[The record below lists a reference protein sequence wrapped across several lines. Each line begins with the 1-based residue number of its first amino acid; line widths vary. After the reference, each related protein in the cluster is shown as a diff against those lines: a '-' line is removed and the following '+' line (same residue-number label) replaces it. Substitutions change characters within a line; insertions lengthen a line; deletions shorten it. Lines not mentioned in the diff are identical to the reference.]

1 MEKTFHLQQIHC
13 GRADQTHGHR
23 NCRTARKVSLSADKT
38 SVTADG
44 TDSVTFSVKVTKD
57 DAPVSGAAI
66 SWVTSGGVLSSEST
80 STGSAGGSTVKLTSE
95 EAGEF
100 TVTATV
106 GGVGVT
112 SEKITF
118 APAGA

>member
-1 MEKTFHLQQIHC
+1 M
-13 GRADQTHGHR
+13 
-23 NCRTARKVSLSADKT
+23 SADKT

-57 DAPVSGAAI
+57 DAPVSGADV
-66 SWVTSGGVLSSEST
+66 SWTTTGGELSTDST

-106 GGVGVT
+106 EGV
-112 SEKITF
+112 SESSETITF
-118 APAGA
+118 ADAGE

>member
-1 MEKTFHLQQIHC
+1 M
-13 GRADQTHGHR
+13 
-23 NCRTARKVSLSADKT
+23 SADKT

-44 TDSVTFSVKVTKD
+44 TDSVTFSVKITKD

-66 SWVTSGGVLSSEST
+66 LWASSGGVLSSEST

-95 EAGEF
+95 EGGEF

-106 GGVGVT
+106 DGVSAT

-118 APAGA
+118 ADAGE

>member
-1 MEKTFHLQQIHC
+1 VTTGGE
-13 GRADQTHGHR
+13 
-23 NCRTARKVSLSADKT
+23 LS
-38 SVTADG
+38 
-44 TDSVTFSVKVTKD
+44 TD
-57 DAPVSGAAI
+57 
-66 SWVTSGGVLSSEST
+66 ST

-106 GGVGVT
+106 DGVSET

-118 APAGA
+118 EVDGE

>member
-1 MEKTFHLQQIHC
+1 M
-13 GRADQTHGHR
+13 
-23 NCRTARKVSLSADKT
+23 SADKT

-57 DAPVSGAAI
+57 DAPVSGADV
-66 SWVTSGGVLSSEST
+66 SWVTTGGELSTDST

-106 GGVGVT
+106 DGVSET

-118 APAGA
+118 EEDGE

>member
-13 GRADQTHGHR
+13 GRADQTHWHR
-23 NCRTARKVSLSADKT
+23 NCRTVCKVSLSADKT

-44 TDSVTFSVKVTKD
+44 TDSATFSVKVTKD

-66 SWVTSGGVLSSEST
+66 SWATSGGVLSSEST

-106 GGVGVT
+106 DGVGIT

-118 APAGA
+118 APESA